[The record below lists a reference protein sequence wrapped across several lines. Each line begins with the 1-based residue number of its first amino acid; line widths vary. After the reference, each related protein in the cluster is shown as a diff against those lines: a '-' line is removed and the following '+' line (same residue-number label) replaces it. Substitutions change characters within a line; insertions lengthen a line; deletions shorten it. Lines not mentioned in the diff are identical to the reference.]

1 VGLKRPGD
9 TVSTLQSLEV
19 AGCVCSA
26 KRSVNRLAK
35 TLNVWRRYSGY
46 SGAGQL
52 DSTNA
57 SALSTLRAY
66 PHDSSWQAGCTNT
79 VLWRQEVCA
88 NRVVETAMSIPKE
101 RDTLKTITLVA
112 LLLVGLCVVG
122 SPMAVAQDT
131 SSQSSAADSTA
142 DAITDQQLAL
152 LRRDIRSVKKQL
164 IAANLTLTDSEAT
177 KFWQV
182 YEQYSADMGKI
193 NDTKTAIIKEYS
205 EEYGTLSDDQADN
218 LIRRWLDTDIE
229 QTKLR
234 QRYVPIFRK
243 VLPGKKA
250 ATFFQIE
257 RRMSTMIDV
266 QLTSQLP
273 LAQSQD

>member
-1 VGLKRPGD
+1 MGLRKDQGP
-9 TVSTLQSLEV
+9 SLLQAPVPSACCSHVTASWLATRLHQYLPLATRSLRQGRVIE
-19 AGCVCSA
+19 
-26 KRSVNRLAK
+26 LA
-35 TLNVWRRYSGY
+35 N
-46 SGAGQL
+46 
-52 DSTNA
+52 
-57 SALSTLRAY
+57 
-66 PHDSSWQAGCTNT
+66 
-79 VLWRQEVCA
+79 
-88 NRVVETAMSIPKE
+88 SIPKE
-101 RDTLKTITLVA
+101 RETLKRITLSA

-131 SSQSSAADSTA
+131 SSQSSAADNTA

-152 LRRDIRSVKKQL
+152 LRRDIRSIKKQL
-164 IAANLTLTDSEAT
+164 VAANMTLTDSEAT

-182 YEQYSADMGKI
+182 YEEYSADMGKI
-193 NDTKTAIIKEYS
+193 NDTRTAIIKEYS
-205 EEYGTLSDDQADN
+205 DEYGTLTDDQADN

-234 QRYVPIFRK
+234 QRYVAIFRR

-250 ATFFQIE
+250 ATFFQLD
-257 RRMSTMIDV
+257 RRISTMIDV